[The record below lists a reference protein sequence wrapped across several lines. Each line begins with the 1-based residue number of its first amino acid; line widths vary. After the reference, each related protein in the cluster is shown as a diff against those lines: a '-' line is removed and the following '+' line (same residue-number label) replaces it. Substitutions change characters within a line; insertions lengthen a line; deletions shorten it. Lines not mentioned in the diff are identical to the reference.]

1 MKTLELNQMEVIEGG
16 DLDLGCAMSAISLA
30 ATFAGAFLVTGPVG
44 AGIFAVGFIS
54 GSIGLRASCSQK

>member
-1 MKTLELNQMEVIEGG
+1 MKNLELNQMETIEGG
-16 DLDLGCAMSAISLA
+16 ELSCAMSAISLA

-54 GSIGLRASCSQK
+54 GSIGLGASCSQ